1 MTNLMTS
8 MHKQLLE
15 YDNDFDAFSSNDFT
29 ISLETFLVFMILLIG
44 WTDWSF
50 VVLCVSYLLL
60 LVGKKTDKTREVIS
74 CLDVGILR
82 EASVL
87 I

>member
-1 MTNLMTS
+1 MANLMTS
-8 MHKQLLE
+8 MHKQLLG

-60 LVGKKTDKTREVIS
+60 LVGMKTDKTREVIS
-74 CLDVGILR
+74 CLDVSILR

>member
-50 VVLCVSYLLL
+50 VVLCVSCLLL

>member
-8 MHKQLLE
+8 MHEQLLG

-29 ISLETFLVFMILLIG
+29 TSLEAFLVFMILLIG

-60 LVGKKTDKTREVIS
+60 LVGMKTDKTREVIS
-74 CLDVGILR
+74 CLDVSILR